1 METRSLQGLTLYYD
15 AEEQEAADLIG
26 RACARSLP
34 LIEAHW
40 GLERPEDLRVYV
52 MTSWLR
58 PILHSAQWSWRILL
72 AVTLPLWGLRARRLW
87 RIAGGWEQAFGQ
99 RRTVGVKPPWLLQE
113 ADGSLGSRIFVP
125 GRDLDQRVEHNT
137 CHELAHAFV
146 THLKLPAWL
155 KEGHAMVT
163 VDRYAGEPT
172 VQDGTLETLA
182 RSSAQPGAGHTRQL
196 ETRDPAALVYQCV
209 QGYWITRMLDEMQ
222 PDLLRNLL
230 QERITPQVLES
241 RLAAGLGLQR
251 QELWDRIDSVVIAHF
266 QRMGLSSS
274 SEGL

>member
-1 METRSLQGLTLYYD
+1 METKWLQGLTLYYD

-26 RACARSLP
+26 RACTKSVP

-40 GLERPEDLRVYV
+40 GLERPDDLRVYV

-58 PILHSAQWSWRILL
+58 PILHSAPWPWRILL
-72 AVTLPLWGLRARRLW
+72 AITLPLWGLRARGLW

-99 RRTVGVKPPWLLQE
+99 RRTVGVKPAWLLQE
-113 ADGSLGSRIFVP
+113 ADGSLGGRIFVP

-146 THLKLPAWL
+146 SHLKLPAWL

-172 VQDGTLETLA
+172 VQGGTLETLSC
-182 RSSAQPGAGHTRQL
+182 SSAQPGAGRTRRL
-196 ETRDPAALVYQCV
+196 EARDPATLVYQCV
-209 QGYWITRMLDEMQ
+209 RGYWITRMLDETQ
-222 PDLLRNLL
+222 PDLLRSLL
-230 QERITPQVLES
+230 VERTTAQALES
-241 RLAAGLGLQR
+241 QLAAGLGLGQGAF
-251 QELWDRIDSVVIAHF
+251 WDRIDPVVVAYF
-266 QRMGLSSS
+266 QQRGQSPSPERL
-274 SEGL
+274 